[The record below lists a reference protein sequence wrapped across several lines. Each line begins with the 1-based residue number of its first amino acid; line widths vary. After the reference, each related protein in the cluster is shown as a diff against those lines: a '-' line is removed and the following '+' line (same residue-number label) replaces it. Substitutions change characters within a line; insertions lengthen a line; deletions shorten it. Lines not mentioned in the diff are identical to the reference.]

1 MVWLFSVSNFSEII
15 CLVSAMQGTPTFS
28 EIYLRQEQ
36 PGRFMR
42 EDRKELFLAK
52 WPAIPK
58 FYIVASP
65 ISVLFIFSFVL
76 LNVMDRGEVD
86 WKDNLASGCFS
97 HRYSLIS
104 SSITSTNLG
113 KFLPNVVIYSCRTTK
128 LIKML
133 FQQN

>member
-1 MVWLFSVSNFSEII
+1 
-15 CLVSAMQGTPTFS
+15 
-28 EIYLRQEQ
+28 
-36 PGRFMR
+36 MR

-58 FYIVASP
+58 FCIVASP
-65 ISVLFIFSFVL
+65 ISVLFNFNFVL
-76 LNVMDRGEVD
+76 LNVMDGGEVD
-86 WKDNLASGCFS
+86 WKDNLTSGCFS

-128 LIKML
+128 LTKML
-133 FQQN
+133 FQNN